1 MALRTMAARR
11 AAALVAAAAVAGLVA
26 AGCGRASAASGG
38 RAAPGTT
45 GPGNTAFPTATATVT
60 RQLLTSQTQ
69 VSATLGD
76 AGSYSVVNQAQGTI
90 TELPAVGQV
99 VRQGQALY
107 ELAGSPVVLLQGT
120 VPAYRDL
127 AEGTAGPDVAEL
139 NADLVQLGYAT
150 KAELGSGPD
159 YFSAATAAALEE
171 LQTKLGLPVTGTLP
185 LGQAVF
191 LPVSAAVITGQ
202 GSGVVAGGQA
212 APGSVLLTASSTT
225 PAVTIDLD
233 ASQQTEVR
241 NGDHVTITLPDG
253 ALTPGVISH
262 VGGVLTPAP
271 SSSSSG
277 TNGPGN
283 SGTGPS
289 GSSSGPTITVV
300 VTLSDPGVAAGLN
313 QAPVQ
318 VGFTTASAANAL
330 AVPVDALVAQSN
342 GSYEV
347 EVTNGRADHWIT
359 VTPGVFD
366 DAKGLVQVTASG
378 LSAGEHVVVPVSPTD
393 GG

>member
-1 MALRTMAARR
+1 MPARR
-11 AAALVAAAAVAGLVA
+11 PAALVAAAAVAGLVA
-26 AGCGRASAASGG
+26 AGCGRA
-38 RAAPGTT
+38 APGTT
-45 GPGNTAFPTATATVT
+45 EQGSTAFPTATATVT
-60 RQLLTSQTQ
+60 RQSLTSQTQ

-76 AGSYSVVNQAQGTI
+76 AGRYSVVNQAQGTI

-99 VRQGQALY
+99 VQQGQPLY
-107 ELAGSPVVLLQGT
+107 ELAGSPVVLLQGA

-127 AEGTAGPDVAEL
+127 AEGTVGPDVAEL
-139 NADLVQLGYAT
+139 NDDLVQLGYAT
-150 KAELGSGPD
+150 KAGLGSGPD

-191 LPVSAAVITGQ
+191 LPVSAAMITGQ

-212 APGSVLLTASSTT
+212 APGAVLLTASSTT

-233 ASQQTEVR
+233 ASQQTEVQ
-241 NGDHVTITLPDG
+241 NGDQVTITLPDG
-253 ALTPGVISH
+253 ATTPGVISH
-262 VGGVLTPAP
+262 VSGVLTTAP

-289 GSSSGPTITVV
+289 GSSSAPTITVV

-342 GSYEV
+342 GSYQV
-347 EVTNGRADHWIT
+347 EVANGRAGHWIT

-366 DAKGLVQVTASG
+366 DAKGLVQVTGSG

>member
-11 AAALVAAAAVAGLVA
+11 AAALAATVAVAGLAA
-26 AGCGRASAASGG
+26 AGCGGHSPASGG
-38 RAAPGTT
+38 RAAPDTT
-45 GPGNTAFPTATATVT
+45 GPGNRAFPTTTATVT
-60 RQLLTSQTQ
+60 RQSLTSQTQ

-76 AGSYSVVNQAQGTI
+76 AGSYSVVNQEQGTI

-99 VRQGQALY
+99 VQQGQALY
-107 ELAGSPVVLLQGT
+107 EVAGSPVVLLQGA
-120 VPAYRDL
+120 VPVYRDL
-127 AEGTAGPDVAEL
+127 AEGTTGPDVAEL
-139 NADLVQLGYAT
+139 NDDLVELGYAT
-150 KAELGSGPD
+150 KAGLGSGSG
-159 YFSAATAAALEE
+159 YFSSATAAALEE
-171 LQTKLGLPVTGTLP
+171 LQTKLGLPATGTLP

-191 LPVSAAVITGQ
+191 LPVSAAMITGQ
-202 GSGVVAGGQA
+202 GSGVVAGGQT

-233 ASQQTEVR
+233 ASQQTEVQ
-241 NGDHVTITLPDG
+241 NGDQVTITLPDG
-253 ALTPGVISH
+253 ATTPGVISQ
-262 VGGVLTPAP
+262 VGTVVTTAP
-271 SSSSSG
+271 SSSSG
-277 TNGPGN
+277 TNAPGG
-283 SGTGPS
+283 SGTGTS
-289 GSSSGPTITVV
+289 GSGSGPTITVV

-318 VGFTTASAANAL
+318 VGIRAAAAANAL

-347 EVTNGRADHWIT
+347 QVANGRADRWIT

-366 DAKGLVQVTASG
+366 DAKGLVQATGSG
-378 LSAGEHVVVPVSPTD
+378 LSAGEHVVVPVMPTD